1 MNEDTKINMNLN
13 MNLND
18 NLYNIK
24 KNKLIRPFSA
34 HNIRRDLSEN
44 TKSEKNFDFLSKNEN
59 FKNNFINKDLV
70 NLDLDLLFE
79 KQLKKLREINK
90 EEESN
95 EEMPLSFNN
104 MNNLSNAEN
113 KSDYLIQNKNE
124 DNNVNN
130 VVKKTFV
137 RPISQ
142 YLKHKNEYKTLPK
155 INSFHKSNKI
165 LKIEDAYYNHLKQN
179 KDIYNTAG
187 VRSPNNCA
195 LLHKDFGKVPKYL
208 QEMKIRAEMMKE
220 IEKKKKEEE
229 SYPKGTRLLSE
240 EERNFTLEK
249 LKKSKKELE
258 NLLEKLPISLES
270 LSLRLKQ
277 KKICQEL
284 DEIDKDIM
292 TFSRKQVF
300 VKVNS

>member
-1 MNEDTKINMNLN
+1 MNMNINMNEN
-13 MNLND
+13 T
-18 NLYNIK
+18 YNIK

-44 TKSEKNFDFLSKNEN
+44 TTEKNFGIFQKNEN
-59 FKNNFINKDLV
+59 NKFFIGEDK

-95 EEMPLSFNN
+95 KEMPLSFNN
-104 MNNLSNAEN
+104 DLSNNDN
-113 KSDYLIQNKNE
+113 KNDYLIKKKNE
-124 DNNVNN
+124 ESNINEI
-130 VVKKTFV
+130 KKNYV

-142 YLKHKNEYKTLPK
+142 YLKHNNEYKNLPK

-165 LKIEDAYYNHLKQN
+165 LKIEDAYINHLKQKN
-179 KDIYNTAG
+179 EANNMTGLK
-187 VRSPNNCA
+187 SPKNI

-229 SYPKGTRLLSE
+229 NYPKGTRLLSE

-249 LKKSKKELE
+249 LKKSKKDLE

-270 LSLRLKQ
+270 LSLKLKQ

-300 VKVNS
+300 VRVDS

>member
-1 MNEDTKINMNLN
+1 MNENT
-13 MNLND
+13 
-18 NLYNIK
+18 YNIK

-44 TKSEKNFDFLSKNEN
+44 TKTEKNFGIFQKNEN
-59 FKNNFINKDLV
+59 NKFFIGEDK

-95 EEMPLSFNN
+95 KEMPLSFNN
-104 MNNLSNAEN
+104 DLSNN
-113 KSDYLIQNKNE
+113 DKKNDYLIKKKNE
-124 DNNVNN
+124 ESNINEI
-130 VVKKTFV
+130 KKNYV

-142 YLKHKNEYKTLPK
+142 YLKHNNEYKNLPK

-165 LKIEDAYYNHLKQN
+165 LKIEDAYINHLKQKN
-179 KDIYNTAG
+179 EANNMTGLK
-187 VRSPNNCA
+187 SPKNI

-208 QEMKIRAEMMKE
+208 QDMKIRAEMMKE

-229 SYPKGTRLLSE
+229 NYPKGTRLLSE

-249 LKKSKKELE
+249 LKKSKKDLE

-270 LSLRLKQ
+270 LSLKLKQ

-300 VKVNS
+300 VRVDS

>member
-1 MNEDTKINMNLN
+1 MNINMN

-18 NLYNIK
+18 NEYNIK

-34 HNIRRDLSEN
+34 HNIRSDLSEN
-44 TKSEKNFDFLSKNEN
+44 TKSEKNFGILQKIEN
-59 FKNNFINKDLV
+59 NKNFIGGEKNLV
-70 NLDLDLLFE
+70 DLDLLFE
-79 KQLKKLREINK
+79 RQLKKLREINK

-95 EEMPLSFNN
+95 QEMPLSFNN
-104 MNNLSNAEN
+104 DLSNNDN
-113 KSDYLIQNKNE
+113 KSDYLIKKKNE
-124 DNNVNN
+124 ESSINII
-130 VVKKTFV
+130 KKNYV

-142 YLKHKNEYKTLPK
+142 YLKRNNEYKALPK

-165 LKIEDAYYNHLKQN
+165 IKIDDAYYNHLKQN
-179 KDIYNTAG
+179 NDANNTAG
-187 VRSPNNCA
+187 LKSPKNI

-208 QEMKIRAEMMKE
+208 QEMKIRAQLMKE

-229 SYPKGTRLLSE
+229 NYPKGTRLLSE

-270 LSLRLKQ
+270 LSLKLKQ

-284 DEIDKDIM
+284 DEIDKDIV

-300 VKVNS
+300 VRVDS

>member
-1 MNEDTKINMNLN
+1 MKINMNMNIN

-18 NLYNIK
+18 NAYNFK

-34 HNIRRDLSEN
+34 HNIRSDLSEN
-44 TKSEKNFDFLSKNEN
+44 TKSEKNFGIFPKNE
-59 FKNNFINKDLV
+59 KNNIFFEGEKNLV
-70 NLDLDLLFE
+70 DLDVLFE

-95 EEMPLSFNN
+95 KEMPLSFNN
-104 MNNLSNAEN
+104 DLSNNEN
-113 KSDYLIQNKNE
+113 KSDYLIKKKNE
-124 DNNVNN
+124 ESNINNI
-130 VVKKTFV
+130 KKNYV

-142 YLKHKNEYKTLPK
+142 YLKHNNEYKTLPK

-165 LKIEDAYYNHLKQN
+165 IKIEDALYNHLKKN
-179 KDIYNTAG
+179 NDAYNTTG
-187 VRSPNNCA
+187 LKSPKNI

-208 QEMKIRAEMMKE
+208 KEMKIRAEMMKE

-229 SYPKGTRLLSE
+229 NYPKGTRLLSE

-249 LKKSKKELE
+249 LKKSKKDLE

-270 LSLRLKQ
+270 LSMKLKQ

-284 DEIDKDIM
+284 DEIDKDIV

-300 VKVNS
+300 VRVDS

>member
-1 MNEDTKINMNLN
+1 MNININMNEN
-13 MNLND
+13 T
-18 NLYNIK
+18 YNIK

-44 TKSEKNFDFLSKNEN
+44 TKTEKNFEIFQKNEN
-59 FKNNFINKDLV
+59 NKFFIGEDK

-95 EEMPLSFNN
+95 KEMPLSFNN
-104 MNNLSNAEN
+104 DLSNNDN
-113 KSDYLIQNKNE
+113 KNDYLIKKKNE
-124 DNNVNN
+124 ESNNNEI
-130 VVKKTFV
+130 KKNYV

-142 YLKHKNEYKTLPK
+142 YLKHNNEYKNLPK

-165 LKIEDAYYNHLKQN
+165 LKIEDAYINHLKQKN
-179 KDIYNTAG
+179 EANNMTGLK
-187 VRSPNNCA
+187 SPKNI

-229 SYPKGTRLLSE
+229 NYPKGTRLLSE

-249 LKKSKKELE
+249 LKKSKKDLE

-270 LSLRLKQ
+270 LSLKLKQ

-300 VKVNS
+300 VRVDS

>member
-1 MNEDTKINMNLN
+1 MNINMNMN
-13 MNLND
+13 MNLDKNI
-18 NLYNIK
+18 YNIK

-34 HNIRRDLSEN
+34 HNIRRDSSEK
-44 TKSEKNFDFLSKNEN
+44 TKSEKNFGILQKNEN
-59 FKNNFINKDLV
+59 NKIFFGEDKNMV
-70 NLDLDLLFE
+70 DLDLLFE

-95 EEMPLSFNN
+95 QELPLSFNN
-104 MNNLSNAEN
+104 DLNNIEN
-113 KSDYLIQNKNE
+113 KSDYLVKNKNE
-124 DNNVNN
+124 ESNINII
-130 VVKKTFV
+130 KKNYV

-142 YLKHKNEYKTLPK
+142 YLKHNNEYKTLPK

-165 LKIEDAYYNHLKQN
+165 LKIEESYYNYLKQN
-179 KDIYNTAG
+179 NEVDSTTGLK
-187 VRSPNNCA
+187 SPKNF

-208 QEMKIRAEMMKE
+208 QEMKIRAQMMKE

-229 SYPKGTRLLSE
+229 NYPKGTRLLSE

-270 LSLRLKQ
+270 LSLKLKQ

-284 DEIDKDIM
+284 DEIDKNIM

-300 VKVNS
+300 VRVDS

>member
-1 MNEDTKINMNLN
+1 MNMNINMNEN
-13 MNLND
+13 T
-18 NLYNIK
+18 YNIK

-44 TKSEKNFDFLSKNEN
+44 TKTEKNFGIFQKNEN
-59 FKNNFINKDLV
+59 NKFFNGEDK

-95 EEMPLSFNN
+95 KEMPLSFNN
-104 MNNLSNAEN
+104 DLSNNDN
-113 KSDYLIQNKNE
+113 KNDYLIKKKNE
-124 DNNVNN
+124 ESNINEI
-130 VVKKTFV
+130 KKNYV

-142 YLKHKNEYKTLPK
+142 YLKHNNEYKNLPK

-165 LKIEDAYYNHLKQN
+165 LKIEDAYINHLKQKN
-179 KDIYNTAG
+179 EANNMTGLK
-187 VRSPNNCA
+187 SPKNI

-229 SYPKGTRLLSE
+229 NYPKGTRLLSE

-249 LKKSKKELE
+249 LKKSKKDLE

-270 LSLRLKQ
+270 LSLKLKQ

-300 VKVNS
+300 VRVDS

>member
-1 MNEDTKINMNLN
+1 MNMNMNINMNEN
-13 MNLND
+13 T
-18 NLYNIK
+18 YNIK

-44 TKSEKNFDFLSKNEN
+44 TKTEKNFGIFQKNEN
-59 FKNNFINKDLV
+59 NKFFIGEDK

-95 EEMPLSFNN
+95 KEMPLSFNN
-104 MNNLSNAEN
+104 DLSNNDN
-113 KSDYLIQNKNE
+113 KNDYLIKKKNE
-124 DNNVNN
+124 ESNINEI
-130 VVKKTFV
+130 KKNYV

-142 YLKHKNEYKTLPK
+142 YLKHNNEYKNLPK

-165 LKIEDAYYNHLKQN
+165 LKIEDAYINHLKQKN
-179 KDIYNTAG
+179 EANNMTGLK
-187 VRSPNNCA
+187 SPKNI

-229 SYPKGTRLLSE
+229 NYPKGTRLLSE

-249 LKKSKKELE
+249 LKKSKKDLE

-270 LSLRLKQ
+270 LSLKLKQ

-300 VKVNS
+300 VRVDS

>member
-1 MNEDTKINMNLN
+1 MNMNLN
-13 MNLND
+13 ENI
-18 NLYNIK
+18 YNIK
-24 KNKLIRPFSA
+24 KNKLIRPLSA
-34 HNIRRDLSEN
+34 FNIRSDSSEN
-44 TKSEKNFDFLSKNEN
+44 TKNENNFEILQKNEKNKINFGDKNL
-59 FKNNFINKDLV
+59 I
-70 NLDLDLLFE
+70 DLDLLFE

-95 EEMPLSFNN
+95 QEIPLSFNN
-104 MNNLSNAEN
+104 ANSLINPEN
-113 KSDYLIQNKNE
+113 KIDYLFQNKNE
-124 DNNVNN
+124 ESNINNI
-130 VVKKTFV
+130 KKAYI

-142 YLKHKNEYKTLPK
+142 YLKHNNDYKTLPK

-165 LKIEDAYYNHLKQN
+165 LKIEDAYINHLKQN
-179 KDIYNTAG
+179 NDLYNTTG
-187 VRSPNNCA
+187 LKSPKKSI
-195 LLHKDFGKVPKYL
+195 LLHKDYGKVPKYL
-208 QEMKIRAEMMKE
+208 KEMKIRAEKMKE

-229 SYPKGTRLLSE
+229 NYPKGTRLLSE

-270 LSLRLKQ
+270 LSLKLKQ

-300 VKVNS
+300 VRVNS